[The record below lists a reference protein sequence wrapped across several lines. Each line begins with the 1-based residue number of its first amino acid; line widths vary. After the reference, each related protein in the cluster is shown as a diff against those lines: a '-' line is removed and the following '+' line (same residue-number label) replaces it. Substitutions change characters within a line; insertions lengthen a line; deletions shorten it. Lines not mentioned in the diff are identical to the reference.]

1 METSAIAAGAGGRR
15 RARATLATGGTAHFV
30 HDGFSDGLYVLLP
43 LWTEAFGLSL
53 TQVGALKGLFSGALA
68 CFQVPA
74 ALLAERWGERRLL
87 ALGTLAA
94 GLGYVVLG
102 FAGSF
107 LGLALCLLFIGLGT
121 GVQHPLASSVVSS
134 AYGSGGRR
142 AALGIYNFTGDLGQ
156 VAVPALVAAC
166 AAAVGWRAGSMTLG
180 VAGIVVAAFIFL
192 ALRRL
197 GAGGVPSQPVARE
210 SVPRTIG
217 WGPQAWGITNR
228 PGFRVLA
235 AISVIDSTT
244 RTGFLTFV
252 PFLLIAK
259 GAPLESVG
267 FALALIFAGGAAG
280 KLLCGLLAERVG
292 IIRSV
297 VLTEIMTGGGI
308 ILLLALPL
316 WPALALLPLVGLALN
331 GTSSV
336 LYGTLG
342 DFVSPERQSRAFG
355 LFYTLGIGAGAL
367 APMLYGLLSDLT
379 GVPVTLTVA
388 GLVTFTTIPLCYSL
402 ARAMQPGTTV

>member
-1 METSAIAAGAGGRR
+1 MEISATTRSGQSSR
-15 RARATLATGGTAHFV
+15 RARATLAASGTAHFI
-30 HDGFSDGLYVLLP
+30 HDGFTDSLYVLLP
-43 LWTEAFGLSL
+43 LWTQDFGLSL
-53 TQVGALKGLFSGALA
+53 AQVGALKGLFSGALA

-107 LGLALCLLFIGLGT
+107 LGLALCLLFIGLGA

-142 AALGIYNFTGDLGQ
+142 AALGIYNFTGDLGK
-156 VAVPALVAAC
+156 VAVPALVAAG
-166 AAAVGWRAGSMTLG
+166 AAAFGWRAGSMTLG
-180 VAGIVVAAFIFL
+180 VAGMLVAAVIFL

-197 GAGGVPSQPVARE
+197 GAGGVPAKPVTQE
-210 SVPRTIG
+210 NVPRTTG
-217 WGPQAWGITNR
+217 WGLQAWGITNR
-228 PGFRVLA
+228 PGFRALS
-235 AISVIDSTT
+235 AIGVIDSTT

-308 ILLLALPL
+308 LLLLALPL

-342 DFVSPERQSRAFG
+342 DFVASERQSRAFG

-367 APMLYGLLSDLT
+367 APMFYGLLSDFS
-379 GVPVTLTVA
+379 GVPVTLALVA
-388 GLVTFTTIPLCYSL
+388 LVTFTTIPLCYPL
-402 ARAMQPGTTV
+402 ARAMRPGTII